1 MLYQFFLHGLS
12 CHWYHAKPY
21 HPMSTFWFFSPLSK
35 QNQLRVFHMGKY
47 EPEAPI
53 ATVED
58 PISSHDKLENT
69 EMVASL
75 EMLGNM
81 TDKPLAP
88 LEMLPKVK
96 LSVETPPAP
105 MSPPMRFG
113 NGGCHID
120 LNDQPP
126 EVEKLVDETLKISG
140 EEIKANMELP
150 APVSPPRSFGT
161 GGCGC
166 DLNEMPEDND
176 EGLAPELK
184 GTKDSP
190 RIGRAHHVAQL
201 PPEQGRSNGCQTEA
215 ARGLV
220 DRGCQSGWGD
230 TCHHG
235 EDSSIMPFSTGR
247 LANYLSLRTTA
258 EESDWTSQ
266 RQSALAGGGGVGVA
280 ISPRVEDGKFG
291 PMGGLGQGPETL
303 RTSIPCRQM
312 SPPMRFGNSGC
323 HIDLNDQPPVEEK
336 LAAEAVKI
344 SGEEKMLIKADKEYP
359 TPPVSPPRSFGTGTF
374 YLSLFSERA
383 RRRAG
388 GSSARRRADNG
399 DGLARQGGAVRRR
412 RRRRVG
418 DGSDS
423 RCKEEQRRGGK
434 GPVAVWL
441 VSVRRSGK
449 EKEGW
454 RRRRQLTEE
463 EHQRVG
469 GWRQIGSSPPLQSR
483 RRQWLYDE
491 EEGRW
496 LGGDSDD
503 HCASKG
509 NVQRRRP
516 RGKSDVDSL

>member
-12 CHWYHAKPY
+12 CHWYHAKSY

-190 RIGRAHHVAQL
+190 RIRRAHHVAQL

-247 LANYLSLRTTA
+247 LGNYLSLRTTA

-266 RQSALAGGGGVGVA
+266 RQSALTGGGGVGVA
-280 ISPRVEDGKFG
+280 ISTRVEDGKFG
-291 PMGGLGQGPETL
+291 PMGGLGQGPEVYYL
-303 RTSIPCRQM
+303 VDFHLVLNVQELIRMMMNHAIYHFHRNFNMGVKDHVSSQDHFENIEM
-312 SPPMRFGNSGC
+312 ASSDMLVSPPMRFGNSGC

-359 TPPVSPPRSFGTGTF
+359 TPPVSPPRSFGTGVCGYDLNETP
-374 YLSLFSERA
+374 
-383 RRRAG
+383 
-388 GSSARRRADNG
+388 
-399 DGLARQGGAVRRR
+399 
-412 RRRRVG
+412 
-418 DGSDS
+418 
-423 RCKEEQRRGGK
+423 EE
-434 GPVAVWL
+434 
-441 VSVRRSGK
+441 
-449 EKEGW
+449 
-454 RRRRQLTEE
+454 
-463 EHQRVG
+463 
-469 GWRQIGSSPPLQSR
+469 I
-483 RRQWLYDE
+483 DE
-491 EEGRW
+491 
-496 LGGDSDD
+496 
-503 HCASKG
+503 
-509 NVQRRRP
+509 P
-516 RGKSDVDSL
+516 